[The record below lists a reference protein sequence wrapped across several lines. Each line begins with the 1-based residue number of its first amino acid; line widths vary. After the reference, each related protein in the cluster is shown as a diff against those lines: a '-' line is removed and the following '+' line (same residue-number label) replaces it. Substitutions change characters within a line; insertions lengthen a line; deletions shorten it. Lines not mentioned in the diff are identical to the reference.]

1 MGKILFHEEQQ
12 MRQWWLWLLLLVPI
26 GVSISLVM
34 NLDLHANPELSET
47 SSSSSGTFQFL
58 FFLPIVGIL
67 LLLYF
72 MKMTTTIDADK
83 IIIKHLFVINK
94 EFLWKDIS
102 SAEIITYGFVGY
114 GQRYSSKHGTVYNMS
129 GNKGLAI
136 VLKNDKKVLLG
147 TQNPEELAKVAALI
161 QQIKE

>member
-72 MKMTTTIDADK
+72 MKMTTTIDSDR
-83 IIIKHLFVINK
+83 ITIKHLFVINK
-94 EFLWKDIS
+94 EFLWKDIA

-114 GQRYSSKHGTVYNMS
+114 GQRYSSKHGAVYNMS

-136 VLKNDKKVLLG
+136 VLKNGKKVLIG
-147 TQNPEELAKVAALI
+147 TQKPEELAKIAALI
-161 QQIKE
+161 QQTKE